1 MKKYFL
7 FAYSLILF
15 SGSAT
20 AQEGVYV
27 MKMVNIALFSST
39 PMEDIVAKN
48 KYVEGVIRPSDKLVQ
63 MKVHNIGFVFE
74 KSLMQEHFHE
84 NYMETEK
91 FPHSIFKG
99 KIVEEVDWKKDG
111 TTPVTINGKMTMHG
125 VTKDCTIKG
134 SITMAGGK
142 MNISA
147 KFNVIIAD
155 YGIKVPSILTKNI
168 AEIIEISITAS
179 PELVTVVKKK

>member
-1 MKKYFL
+1 
-7 FAYSLILF
+7 
-15 SGSAT
+15 
-20 AQEGVYV
+20 
-27 MKMVNIALFSST
+27 
-39 PMEDIVAKN
+39 
-48 KYVEGVIRPSDKLVQ
+48 
-63 MKVHNIGFVFE
+63 
-74 KSLMQEHFHE
+74 
-84 NYMETEK
+84 
-91 FPHSIFKG
+91 
-99 KIVEEVDWKKDG
+99 
-111 TTPVTINGKMTMHG
+111 MTMHG

-179 PELVTVVKKK
+179 PELVTVVKKIKTYRFFVEYSFF